1 MQIIFEKRQVDVLKF
16 CTEEL
21 GASPSFE
28 GETDNAVRVLWLLQM
43 LQSSSDLNVGG
54 HVPVESPGHF

>member
-1 MQIIFEKRQVDVLKF
+1 MPLLALR
-16 CTEEL
+16 
-21 GASPSFE
+21 